1 MVKTLI
7 SNLFLNKEI
16 SEDIFD
22 YLNPSNH
29 NIRTP
34 LFHILVHMVPKV
46 HKKPPKGFIGRPI
59 SSGCEGPTQQI

>member
-34 LFHILVHMVPKV
+34 LFHMVPKV
-46 HKKPPKGFIGRPI
+46 HKKPPKGSAFIGRPI
-59 SSGCEGPTQQI
+59 SSGCGGPTQQI